1 MLLGSDG
8 ARGLAAA
15 NELSEA
21 LVIPFTVYK
30 IADDGDLIDLDN
42 IWYDIYGIT
51 KNGAVMVR
59 PDGHVSWRSNS
70 AVDNPKVELK
80 NVLLIYCDKY
90 VNEDGN

>member
-1 MLLGSDG
+1 
-8 ARGLAAA
+8 
-15 NELSEA
+15 
-21 LVIPFTVYK
+21 
-30 IADDGDLIDLDN
+30 
-42 IWYDIYGIT
+42 
-51 KNGAVMVR
+51 MVR